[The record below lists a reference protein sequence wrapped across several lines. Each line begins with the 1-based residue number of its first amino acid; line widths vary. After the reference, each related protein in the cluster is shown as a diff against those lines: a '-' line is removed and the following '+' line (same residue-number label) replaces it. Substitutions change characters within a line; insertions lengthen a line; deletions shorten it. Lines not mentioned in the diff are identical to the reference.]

1 MNFKNPTMS
10 FNPNAPQNLDDQIKS
25 FWEEKQLR
33 KYQGRQY
40 KSKGLPAMRLVVR
53 KNTLYSCG
61 DLAVRPIEACW
72 VENDELFAYATG
84 LLFGASVPGV
94 EIDSEE
100 MVEKCDNESQ
110 HYYDVSEMLYCS
122 HARNHPFCDVGVSSQ
137 WLAEIGILEVHPK
150 HKGKGIGVKLGLQFI
165 EVLKRNHAIGF
176 FFFKPFPL
184 QYSQGDGPR
193 EYYDPDT
200 YPNELARDRQK
211 LFELYRKA
219 WKAKELPGAT
229 DHMWISGSTGQTLQ
243 PQDGGASWD
252 FCQMR

>member
-100 MVEKCDNESQ
+100 MVEKCDYLSQ
-110 HYYDVSEMLYCS
+110 HYCDVGEMLYYS
-122 HARNHPFCDVGVSSQ
+122 HSRNHPFCDVGVNSQ

-150 HKGKGIGVKLGLQFI
+150 HKGKGIGVNRPLKKCSSNAPGSWISKKRIAQTGLRSDWSGHFG
-165 EVLKRNHAIGF
+165 LFAGRFARSG
-176 FFFKPFPL
+176 
-184 QYSQGDGPR
+184 R
-193 EYYDPDT
+193 T
-200 YPNELARDRQK
+200 YPMVHA
-211 LFELYRKA
+211 
-219 WKAKELPGAT
+219 
-229 DHMWISGSTGQTLQ
+229 
-243 PQDGGASWD
+243 
-252 FCQMR
+252 